1 MSDFDE
7 RWLQPGGIVPVDVP
21 TTGALVREILRLRA
35 PLETAALL
43 CERQQWM
50 YGGRAHSMAA
60 CRDCAEAIRQFADRS
75 KS

>member
-60 CRDCAEAIRQFADRS
+60 CRDCADAAVERS
-75 KS
+75 EEKK